1 MNKNKIINIL
11 IIVFSLVLVMGIF
24 TACQT
29 ETHEHKYTYYVSKSP
44 TCTVDGSLELVCDC
58 GQKEFQTIT
67 AGHTRDEDGVCTVC
81 GDGKTH
87 EHVWTWSTI
96 ISATCTSEGLQLGV
110 CACGG
115 NSYSNLEK
123 LTHSLDANG
132 ICSVCGN
139 TESHTHEFT
148 WTTLTESTCI
158 KEGLEIGVCV
168 CGTSNYRKLQT
179 KAHEMDANGICGLCG
194 DKSMHTH
201 VWENNIIVEPTC
213 IKEGLELSTCECGE
227 ISYNKLPKI
236 EHQRD
241 IDGICILCNDGKIF
255 INDDEVLGFD
265 VVKIGELFNA
275 YGYPIT
281 IEDVK
286 LNADKY
292 TVSDI
297 KIDNFNNL
305 NFTLMIN
312 DIERPMILNSQKVE
326 FDVSVTSQLDYVKDI
341 KVRDNQLRCVFADGT
356 EKAYGLIEELTTPS
370 IKTVKS
376 IFINQ
381 ENILF
386 VTFSDKTAK
395 VIGKIATTDTKIDG
409 ADYFFAK
416 ISGKEEYA
424 ITGVADK
431 NLTEIVIPATHRG
444 LPVTKI
450 EKTAFYNNVKIVKV
464 VLGENITTLAG
475 SAFAN
480 CTNLKTVVINSK
492 LKSIGAWCF
501 YNNTKLTS
509 IIIPDSV
516 NEIQHDAFSA
526 TYCSIYSYAK
536 AQPVGWAY
544 SWVGKNNNVY
554 WLGDWELINGV
565 PVPLQ

>member
-1 MNKNKIINIL
+1 MYKNKIINIL

-87 EHVWTWSTI
+87 EHVWTWST
-96 ISATCTSEGLQLGV
+96 
-110 CACGG
+110 
-115 NSYSNLEK
+115 
-123 LTHSLDANG
+123 
-132 ICSVCGN
+132 
-139 TESHTHEFT
+139 
-148 WTTLTESTCI
+148 
-158 KEGLEIGVCV
+158 
-168 CGTSNYRKLQT
+168 
-179 KAHEMDANGICGLCG
+179 
-194 DKSMHTH
+194 
-201 VWENNIIVEPTC
+201 IIVEPTC

-356 EKAYGLIEELTTPS
+356 EKAYGLIEELTTAS

-424 ITGVADK
+424 ITGVANK

-450 EKTAFYNNVKIVKV
+450 ESNAFYNNQKITKV
-464 VLGENITTLAG
+464 FLGENIEEIG
-475 SAFAN
+475 SSAFGN
-480 CTNLKTVVINSK
+480 CKKLKTIVFNEK

-501 YNNTKLTS
+501 YNDTSLTS
-509 IIIPDSV
+509 IIIPDNV
-516 NEIQHDAFSA
+516 DEIQHDAFSD

-544 SWVGKNNNVY
+544 SWVGKNNNIY

-565 PVPLQ
+565 PVPLQWKTN